1 MHDKVQVLLCMF
13 RKIVRISDLRP
24 GADGLLQLPGHD
36 DVYLGAAG
44 AEDVPRL
51 LHRHAAQTRPVH
63 VDDLVSDQ
71 EPAIP
76 ATSGDLKRAIANR
89 A

>member
-1 MHDKVQVLLCMF
+1 MF
-13 RKIVRISDLRP
+13 RKIVRTSNLRP
-24 GADGLLQLPGHD
+24 GTDGLLQLPGHD

-51 LHRHAAQTRPVH
+51 LHRHSAQTRSIH
-63 VDDLVSDQ
+63 VDDLISDQ

-76 ATSGDLKRAIANR
+76 ATSGELKKGSLA
-89 A
+89 

>member
-1 MHDKVQVLLCMF
+1 MEVLLCMF
-13 RKIVRISDLRP
+13 RKIIRTSDLCP

-63 VDDLVSDQ
+63 VDDLVPDQ
-71 EPAIP
+71 EPAVP
-76 ATSGDLKRAIANR
+76 ATNRDLKKA
-89 A
+89 

>member
-1 MHDKVQVLLCMF
+1 MF
-13 RKIVRISDLRP
+13 RKIVRRSDLRRS
-24 GADGLLQLPGHD
+24 ADGLLQLPGHD

-51 LHRHAAQTRPVH
+51 LHRHPAQTRPVH

-76 ATSGDLKRAIANR
+76 AKQDLKKAIANT